1 VARPLLIGIEQT
13 IGEVIMRKTMRMLIA
28 IGCVLYAGPVA
39 AEYREITVTNGARI
53 SGQVRMLGEVV
64 ALPPQPVFKEQEV
77 CGVQLPDE
85 RLVLGKNGTVR
96 NAVVYLADIKAG
108 KALRLAEPVRLDN
121 RTCTFVPH
129 VLSATLGQTLA
140 IHNSDPFLHDA
151 HALLGPRTLFNV
163 AILKDR
169 TVNQPLLETGLI
181 HLNCNIRHTWM
192 HAYLFVAEHP
202 YHTVTDTDGRFVLED
217 VPPGVWTLRVWH
229 ELLGGADRQLRIGSG
244 EVRSEEI
251 LLRAT
256 AAEAQ

>member
-1 VARPLLIGIEQT
+1 
-13 IGEVIMRKTMRMLIA
+13 M
-28 IGCVLYAGPVA
+28 
-39 AEYREITVTNGARI
+39 
-53 SGQVRMLGEVV
+53 
-64 ALPPQPVFKEQEV
+64 
-77 CGVQLPDE
+77 
-85 RLVLGKNGTVR
+85 NGTVR
-96 NAVVYLADIKAG
+96 NAVVYLADIKSG

-192 HAYLFVAEHP
+192 HAYLFVVEHP
-202 YHTVTDTDGRFVLED
+202 YHAVTDTDGRFVMED

-229 ELLGGADRQLRIGSG
+229 ELLGGTDRQLRIGPG

-256 AAEAQ
+256 APEAQ